1 MLYYLHFLSAEWS
14 PLRIFRYITFRALMA
29 AITALVVSL
38 ILGPWV
44 IRRLSEL
51 KLGQPIR
58 TAEEV
63 HRLHELHRLKKG
75 VPTMG
80 GVLILLSVILG
91 SALWARLDVMFVWAT
106 LGVMLGLGAL
116 GFADDWRKVAR
127 KESQGISARAKIAWQ
142 ILIGLGIALL
152 FLWHPD
158 TRETAHKLMVPFY
171 KHPVTAHLGLLF
183 PAFACLVLVGASN
196 AVNLTDGLDGLAIGC
211 TIIVALVYTV
221 LAYLSSN
228 AKFCA
233 YLQIPHVPAAGELSV
248 VCAALVGASMGFLW
262 YNCAPARVF
271 MGDTGSLALGGL
283 LGAVA
288 LALKQELL
296 LVVVGGVF
304 VLEALSVILQVA
316 SFKLT
321 GRRLFAMA
329 PLHHH
334 FELKGWSE
342 TTVVVRFWIL
352 SILFALV
359 GLSSLKLR

>member
-1 MLYYLHFLSAEWS
+1 MLYYLHLLSAEWS
-14 PLRIFRYITFRALMA
+14 PLRLFRYITFRALMA
-29 AITALVVSL
+29 ALTALVVSL
-38 ILGPWV
+38 FLGPWV

-63 HRLHELHRLKKG
+63 HRLHDLHRQKKG
-75 VPTMG
+75 IPTMG
-80 GVLILLSVILG
+80 GVLILLAVTAG
-91 SALWARLDVMFVWAT
+91 SLLWARPDVMVVWAT
-106 LGVMLGLGAL
+106 LGVMLSLGAL
-116 GFADDWRKVAR
+116 GFADDWIKVAR
-127 KESQGISARAKIAWQ
+127 KQSRGLSARAKLVGQIA
-142 ILIGLGIALL
+142 LALALALL
-152 FLWHPD
+152 FVWHPATRD
-158 TRETAHKLMVPFY
+158 TAQKLMAPFY
-171 KHPVTAHLGLLF
+171 KHPVTAHLGLFFPLF
-183 PAFACLVLVGASN
+183 VGLVLVGASN

-211 TIIVALVYTV
+211 TIPVALVYTV

-233 YLQIPHVPAAGELSV
+233 YLQMPHVPSGGELSV

-271 MGDTGSLALGGL
+271 MGDTGSLAVGGFL
-283 LGAVA
+283 ATVA
-288 LALKQELL
+288 LALKQEIL

-304 VLEALSVILQVA
+304 VLEALSVILQVV

-321 GRRLFAMA
+321 GRRVFAMA

-342 TTVVVRFWIL
+342 TTVVIRFWIL

>member
-1 MLYYLHFLSAEWS
+1 MLYYLHLLSAEWS
-14 PLRIFRYITFRALMA
+14 PLRLFKYISFRALMA
-29 AITALVVSL
+29 ALTALVISL
-38 ILGPWV
+38 VLGPWV

-63 HRLHELHRLKKG
+63 HRLHDLHRQKKG

-80 GVLILLSVILG
+80 GVLIILSVVLG
-91 SALWARLDVMFVWAT
+91 TALWARPDAMFVWAAM
-106 LGVMLGLGAL
+106 GVMVGLGAL
-116 GFADDWRKVAR
+116 GFVDDYLKVVRKQSR
-127 KESQGISARAKIAWQ
+127 GLSARAKIAGQ
-142 ILIGLGIALL
+142 AALALAVALL
-152 FLWHPD
+152 FTWHPATRD
-158 TRETAHKLMVPFY
+158 TAQKLMVPFY
-171 KHPVTAHLGLLF
+171 KHPLTAHLGLFF
-183 PAFACLVLVGASN
+183 PAFACLVLIGTSN

-211 TIIVALVYTV
+211 TITVALVYT
-221 LAYLSSN
+221 LIAYLSSN
-228 AKFCA
+228 ARFCA
-233 YLQIPHVPAAGELSV
+233 YLQIPHVPAAGELAV
-248 VCAALVGASMGFLW
+248 ACAALVGASMGFLW
-262 YNCAPARVF
+262 HNCHPARVF
-271 MGDTGSLALGGL
+271 MGDTGSLSLGGF
-283 LGAVA
+283 LGVVA
-288 LALKQELL
+288 LALKQEIL

-304 VLEALSVILQVA
+304 VIEALSVILQVA

-321 GRRLFAMA
+321 GRRIFAMA